1 MRKIYLFLLAL
12 CVSSVAATVKAQTY
26 PPTNQDTYG
35 YEVLDAILNARLT
48 TATDDP
54 STRFCKAIPLTPMV
68 GETKYGGKQSLQF
81 NVGIKFVV
89 ENGAIT
95 EDNRGNYPS
104 YNNLSVLKAQ
114 GFVTEDEFHFKVG
127 QTLSP
132 KPAKGEDLYGFKD
145 GAWEGSWMP
154 YAVYIDYPIDN
165 AFTVADLVSSKA
177 PTNNG
182 SVSYYDPAAFRA
194 PTEPGKY
201 RLRLMTGAT
210 TPPEGVASMATTGGN
225 MIADAYITLERPT
238 VTFVYDASRGTVTGG
253 TSAEALVC
261 GENYTFTVT
270 PKSGYD
276 ATVTATVGDGTV
288 KVKFT
293 PTDNGDGTYTI
304 AADKFQN
311 DMTINVTFA
320 KQPTFTA
327 ADAAA
332 GNCYFRLLNKYYA
345 GRYLKAGIAHI
356 PAGVTTDRLTDGAAT
371 LFTHT
376 LEEGSASYIW
386 RLNPISGK
394 STFYLTTQGYLA
406 GEIMNGD
413 SREGANQTVR
423 MSKTTGSE
431 VTVALR
437 DGYYVFS
444 NASNGA
450 YAYLH
455 STDYGESRS
464 DAGFPATAEGNYVVG
479 WSATTSDG
487 PSFWTIEPVE
497 EFNIT
502 IGKGGWSTIKYA
514 FPVSLPASVV
524 KAYAVSGETESA
536 VSLAEVEPVGGE
548 IQLPSNTPVFLEGT
562 EGAACTV
569 SILTSE
575 PSAISVTNVLSGTLL
590 SESPTGTIYG
600 IATPS
605 GQPTALYKMQ
615 SGTTIPCNKAYLV
628 RSQSSVAKL
637 DLDFGGTTTGI
648 DSLTPNPTTVDSNV
662 LYDLNGRRVLY
673 PTRGI
678 YVTGSGKKI
687 YLK

>member
-12 CVSSVAATVKAQTY
+12 CVSSVAATVKAQSY
-26 PPTNQDTYG
+26 PPTNQETYG
-35 YEVLDAILNARLT
+35 YEVLDAILKARLT

-89 ENGAIT
+89 ENGVIT

-132 KPAKGEDLYGFKD
+132 KPEKGEDLYGFYD
-145 GAWEGSWMP
+145 GAWNGAWMP
-154 YAVYIDYPIDN
+154 YAVYIDYSIE
-165 AFTVADLVSSKA
+165 AGFTAADLVSSGNGA
-177 PTNNG
+177 PG
-182 SVSYYDPAAFRA
+182 SFYSQAGEFRA
-194 PTEPGKY
+194 STTPGTY

-210 TPPEGVASMATTGGN
+210 TPPEGVASMVTTGGN

-238 VTFVYDASRGTVTGG
+238 VTINYDASRGTVTGG
-253 TSAEALVC
+253 TPAEELVC
-261 GENYTFTVT
+261 GEDYTFTVT

-288 KVKFT
+288 NVEVT
-293 PTDNGDGTYTI
+293 PTNNGNGTYTI

-345 GRYLKAGIAHI
+345 GRYLKAAIAKV
-356 PAGVTTDRLTDGAAT
+356 PEDNTTNRVTDGAAT

-406 GEIMNGD
+406 SEIMDGN

-437 DGYYVFS
+437 NGYYVFS

-455 STDYGESRS
+455 STNYGESQS
-464 DAGFPATAEGNYVVG
+464 DAGFPATTEGNYVVG

-536 VSLAEVEPVGGE
+536 VSLVEVEPVDGE

-575 PSAISVTNVLSGTLL
+575 PSAISVTNELSGTLL
-590 SESPTGTIYG
+590 PESPEGTIYG

-605 GQPTALYKMQ
+605 GKPTALYKMTT
-615 SGTTIPCNKAYLV
+615 GTTIPCNKAYLA
-628 RSQSSVAKL
+628 STLGGVAKL

-648 DSLTPNPTTVDSNV
+648 DSLTPDPTTVDSNV